1 MTDEE
6 PQGTG
11 STTQPPQMSET
22 QTALNKFN
30 FKNKGF
36 VIAVVAVVVVV
47 AAAVAF
53 ILLGQGRSD
62 SGDGYVL
69 SNQKLETVDGS
80 RCITGSVKN
89 TSGHEETFVIRWKL
103 FDSDGEQVGSSM
115 AFAEDVPD
123 GASAPVEGLLLPN
136 DTDDTL
142 EIDGMVESFELEGVY
157 LMKEENARLQAQ
169 IAALS

>member
-1 MTDEE
+1 MDGE
-6 PQGTG
+6 PQETG
-11 STTQPPQMSET
+11 PSAQPAQTSEM

-30 FKNKGF
+30 LKNKGF
-36 VIAVVAVVVVV
+36 VIAVVAVIVVV
-47 AAAVAF
+47 ATVIAF

-80 RCITGSVKN
+80 RCITGTVKN
-89 TSGHEETFVIRWKL
+89 TSGHEETFVVGWKL
-103 FDSDGEQVGSSM
+103 FDSGGKQVGSSM

-123 GASAPVEGLLLPN
+123 GASAPVKGLLLPDDAN
-136 DTDDTL
+136 DIS
-142 EIDGMVESFELEGVY
+142 EIDGMVKSFELEGVY